1 MIGGRFFVMAI
12 LTAAAAS
19 PAQCQDLGPGD
30 VGFGFSVAATDY
42 QTRDRVLNPIR
53 HRGTSVALGIF
64 RRSGGADD
72 RRVLAFSLLVD
83 PLGDRYTTRRSS
95 LLVHPRLD
103 LRVARK
109 VADVGQHTAL
119 LVGGSAGWNTH
130 WAFHEQWDEQH
141 VYWLTV
147 THADL
152 DAAVE
157 RRLGGGRSLQLEVGA
172 PMIALVSRPPDQ
184 FEYREVNHSLGWILG
199 EIHSRARLATPAEHL
214 DLRVG
219 LTYSAVRD
227 GRLRHAFFWRTTYVR
242 NTAPTSRELRVI
254 THSLGATVPWP
265 F

>member
-1 MIGGRFFVMAI
+1 MMRNEV
-12 LTAAAAS
+12 LTGLFLAGAAAS
-19 PAQCQDLGPGD
+19 PAGCQELGPGSA
-30 VGFGFSVAATDY
+30 GFGFTLAVTEY
-42 QTRDRVLNPIR
+42 QIRDQVLSPIR
-53 HRGTSVALGIF
+53 HQGTSLTLGIF
-64 RRSGGADD
+64 RRSGGEDD

-103 LRVARK
+103 LRAARK
-109 VADVGQHTAL
+109 VADVGEHTAL
-119 LVGGSAGWNTH
+119 FLGGSAGWNTH
-130 WAFHEQWDEQH
+130 WTFHEQWDEQH

-147 THADL
+147 THAGL

-157 RRLGGGRSLQLEVGA
+157 RQLGGGRSLQLEVGA
-172 PMIALVSRPPDQ
+172 PVIALVSRPPEQ
-184 FEYREVNHSLGWILG
+184 FEYREVNHSFGWILG

-242 NTAPTSRELRVI
+242 NTAPTSRDVRVV
-254 THSLGATVPWP
+254 THSLGAYVPWP